1 MHVHHR
7 LIYSSSVEARYWRL
21 CHLNSGK
28 AVIFALE
35 KNAQA
40 YGERNVYSVGKDDK
54 DYAHNLFDLLR
65 KADKNEFDLI
75 LCEGI
80 TDEGYGLGVMN
91 RLIKASAGNV
101 IE

>member
-1 MHVHHR
+1 M
-7 LIYSSSVEARYWRL
+7 LDEGAIDIY
-21 CHLNSGK
+21 N
-28 AVIFALE
+28 
-35 KNAQA
+35 
-40 YGERNVYSVGKDDK
+40 VGKDDK
-54 DYAHNLFDLLR
+54 EYAHNLFDLLR